1 MDDHEKMEWSRHY
14 DSIQWTVTTILIG
27 ATGGL
32 FAFVYSPDSF
42 HTPLAL
48 LGAFLTVA
56 SVFFAA
62 SFRALRARLHAELPD
77 ADEKY
82 LRSTRMFRQ
91 WPVYVIVHLVLFL
104 SWVFLLIQR
113 RPEHKPTWALTALLG
128 LIAIV
133 AYGFASDGPLRKKGR
148 KARDA

>member
-1 MDDHEKMEWSRHY
+1 MDDPEKMEWSRHY

-32 FAFVYSPDSF
+32 LAFVYSAGSF

-48 LGAFLTVA
+48 LGAFLTVV

-62 SFRALRARLHAELPD
+62 SFRSLRARLHADLPD
-77 ADEKY
+77 ADVKY
-82 LRSTRMFRQ
+82 LTSTRMFRQ
-91 WPVYVIVHLVLFL
+91 WPVYLIVHLALFL

-113 RPEHKPTWALTALLG
+113 RPEHRPTWALIALLG
-128 LIAIV
+128 LSVIMI
-133 AYGFASDGPLRKKGR
+133 YGFAADGPLRKNRR